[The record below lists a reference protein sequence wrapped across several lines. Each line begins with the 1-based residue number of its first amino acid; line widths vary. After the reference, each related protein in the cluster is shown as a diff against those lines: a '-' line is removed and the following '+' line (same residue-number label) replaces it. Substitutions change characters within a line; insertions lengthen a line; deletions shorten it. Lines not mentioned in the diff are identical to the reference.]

1 MSTAEDAVKVTS
13 QVAVYGT
20 LKRGLRND
28 RWLSGAHFV
37 GTDQLVDI
45 TLYDLG
51 PFPGAKQE
59 ASQGVEV
66 EIFNVTVEQMGR
78 LDQLEGYNTEDP
90 TVGLY
95 DRAIFQ
101 TRHGPAWLYLYND
114 DVEGYPA
121 IRQGR
126 WPI

>member
-28 RWLSGAHFV
+28 RWLGEARFV
-37 GTDQLVDI
+37 GTDRLIDI

-66 EIFNVTVEQMGR
+66 EIFNVTADQMAR
-78 LDQLEGYNTEDP
+78 LDQLEGFNTETP
-90 TVGLY
+90 TAGLY
-95 DRAIFQ
+95 DRVIFQ
-101 TRHGPAWLYLYND
+101 TRHGPAWLYLFD
-114 DVEGYPA
+114 ILPHLQ
-121 IRQGR
+121 R
-126 WPI
+126 